1 MSKLN
6 TYSALIIDD
15 EVSSRKSLSLFLSKY
30 CKKIEVL
37 SMAENIIEAKEKI
50 DALNPDIIFLDI
62 EMPHGN
68 AFDLLDQFSE
78 LPFQVIFVT
87 AFSQYA
93 VKAFNLSNASYILKP
108 VDIEE
113 LINEVNKACTHIDH
127 STKWAHTAQLL
138 ESIKGKKLNK
148 IVVPLIDGFQVVATN
163 DVLYLEA
170 SDNFSMIHLV
180 SGKKLLACRKL
191 KFYEDNLTSS
201 DFCRIHRSSIINIDH
216 VVKYNKGKGGMV
228 TLSSGKQLDVSLSR
242 KSDFLDQFKY

>member
-1 MSKLN
+1 MDKN
-6 TYSALIIDD
+6 KTYTALIIDD
-15 EVSSRKSLSLFLSKY
+15 EVSSRKSLSIFLEKY
-30 CKKIEVL
+30 CKKIHL
-37 SMAENIIEAKEKI
+37 LGTAQNIIEAKKKI
-50 DALNPDIIFLDI
+50 DSLNPDIIFLDI

-68 AFDLLDQFSE
+68 AFDLLDQYSE
-78 LPFQVIFVT
+78 LSFQVIFVT

-113 LINEVNKACTHIDH
+113 LIEEVNKACFHVDQ
-127 STKWAHTAQLL
+127 STKWEHTAQLL
-138 ESIKGKKLNK
+138 ESIKEKKLTK
-148 IVVPLIDGFQVVATN
+148 IVVPLIDGFQVVPSE

-170 SDNFSMIHLV
+170 SDNFSIIYLV
-180 SGKKLLACRKL
+180 SGKKLMACRKL
-191 KFYEDNLTSS
+191 KFYEDNLSS
-201 DFCRIHRSSIINIDH
+201 SGFCRIHRSSIINIDH